1 MKQRELEKIANAL
14 LGPRLITMGF
24 AIFGRAF
31 SRTIPS
37 GVIHTILYGLDTRS
51 NHSFQMLCGLNATVL
66 CDTQSPH
73 QAGVLGGRH
82 LTLDG
87 WSVNSGRW
95 ACHNEETAIASLE
108 SIRALIDDLVEPW
121 FQYNV
126 SLTSVADVIRVNELG
141 LVKARLYYAAGCKD
155 EAIAAVHQ
163 YLERLRSPTA
173 WDSPAWLNSETDAAT
188 ILLRE
193 LEYTPLNNRA
203 K

>member
-14 LGPRLITMGF
+14 LGPRLITIGF

-31 SRTIPS
+31 SRTVPS
-37 GVIHTILYGLDTRS
+37 GVIHTILYGLDARS
-51 NHSFQMLCGLNATVL
+51 SHSFQVLCGLNATLL
-66 CDTQSPH
+66 CDTRTPH
-73 QAGVLGGRH
+73 QSGVLGGRH

-95 ACHNEETAIASLE
+95 ACDNEETAIVSLE

-121 FQYNV
+121 FQSNV
-126 SLTSVADVIRVNELG
+126 SLKSVADVIRVDELG
-141 LVKARLYYAAGCKD
+141 LTKARLCYAGGCKD
-155 EAIAAVHQ
+155 EAVAVVHQ
-163 YLERLRSPTA
+163 YLKRLRSPTA
-173 WDSPAWLNSETDAAT
+173 WDNPAWLNSETEAAT

-193 LEYTPLNNRA
+193 FESIPPNDRA